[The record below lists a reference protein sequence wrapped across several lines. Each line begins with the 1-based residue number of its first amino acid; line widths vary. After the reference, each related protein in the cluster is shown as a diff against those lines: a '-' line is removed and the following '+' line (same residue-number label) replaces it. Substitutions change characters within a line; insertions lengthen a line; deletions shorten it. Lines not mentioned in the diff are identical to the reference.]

1 LSSVSA
7 TIGKSKLKNQAVG
20 HASNSKEKTM
30 IESASSRRAILAL
43 AGLACVGWIGSATA
57 ATVSFKV
64 PLSGAEQVPPVT
76 TAGKGSADLTWD
88 PSTRVITW
96 DITDSGLTGPVTMAH
111 FHNGAEG
118 KNGPVVIWL
127 SKKGTEAMGAIKGEA
142 TLTPDQAQQFEAGD
156 WYINVHTKDH
166 PAGEIRGQVKP
177 PKG

>member
-1 LSSVSA
+1 
-7 TIGKSKLKNQAVG
+7 
-20 HASNSKEKTM
+20 M
-30 IESASSRRAILAL
+30 IDNLLSRRAILAL
-43 AGLACVGWIGSATA
+43 AGLACVSLVGSATA

-88 PSTRVITW
+88 PSTRVVTW

-111 FHNGAEG
+111 FHNGSEG

-127 SKKGTEAMGAIKGEA
+127 TKKDTEATGAIKGEA
-142 TLTPDQAQQFEAGD
+142 TLTPEQAKVFEAGD

>member
-1 LSSVSA
+1 
-7 TIGKSKLKNQAVG
+7 
-20 HASNSKEKTM
+20 M
-30 IESASSRRAILAL
+30 IDNVLSRRTILAL
-43 AGLACVGWIGSATA
+43 TGLACVGWVGSATA
-57 ATVSFKV
+57 APVSFKV

-76 TAGKGSADLTWD
+76 TTGKGSADLTWD
-88 PSTRVITW
+88 PSTRVVTW

-127 SKKGTEAMGAIKGEA
+127 TQKNTEATGAIKGDA
-142 TLTPDQAQQFEAGD
+142 TLAPEQAQQFEAGD

-177 PKG
+177 PKS